1 MLSYMAEFFGQTLD
15 KVVILEK
22 DKPQNNTIE
31 VLESLERRRVALQR
45 RRKLPSKEANESP
58 RKVKSARRK

>member
-15 KVVILEK
+15 EVVILEK

-31 VLESLERRRVALQR
+31 ILESLKRRWAALQ
-45 RRKLPSKEANESP
+45 
-58 RKVKSARRK
+58 

>member
-1 MLSYMAEFFGQTLD
+1 MLNYMAEFFSQTLD
-15 KVVILEK
+15 EVVILEK
-22 DKPQNNTIE
+22 DKPQNNMID
-31 VLESLERRRVALQR
+31 VLENLERRQAALQR